1 MTPYR
6 LLPLLFVFLVT
17 LTVYSQT
24 EKEYCEE
31 WYKQMNTIEDIDI
44 GIKVSRDLVSKVAP
58 FCEVKISFR
67 LADLYFIKRKKDS
80 SMFFFDKGIKVAKEI
95 NAEEQLSLGYVHKA
109 YRLVDYYEHNNKSEI
124 VTLLKK
130 ARNILDKNIEN
141 DAWGMYYTTCGALAE
156 ENGDYEKGLK
166 YIDSTIIL
174 YKRKNDSASL
184 ASSYHNKGFYLQE
197 LGNYEAAAESL
208 LYAAELYEKF
218 EDPDYNKLAGT
229 YYVLGGCYFKGEQ
242 YETAKKYFEKGI
254 ISAKEVK
261 NDYIALLNYS
271 HLTECY
277 QELKENEKAIKTSD
291 SALVIAKKLNDSI
304 QIAQV
309 LRDKAWLY
317 SRNLNKF
324 DEAEKLFRE
333 SYDIVKKYDADMD
346 LSSSLE
352 GMTDILVKQK
362 KYKEAYKFLTL
373 FDEISSKIKTPRR
386 QQALYIRYSEYYE
399 GIGDSD
405 LAIKYLKKYHKIKD
419 SISGQEIKSKVA
431 DLEKKYETKKKELA
445 IVSLNQEKEEQ
456 QQITK
461 QAKAQ
466 QNLYLLLAIF
476 LLFLLGIGA
485 WAFRKL
491 RKQQKELVS
500 INHVKNRLFSII
512 AHDLRGMIIPFQR
525 SGKILKYYIDKGNH
539 EKTIE
544 LSQALEQNS
553 ESLSNMLDNLLNWSL
568 EQMDGY
574 KMNPEKISV
583 SEQLNE
589 IISVYEQQASY
600 KKTKIVLK
608 YEDDFLINVDKGAF
622 HVIFRN
628 LIGNA
633 LKYTEGG
640 NIRIE
645 FTRENNNFLCS
656 VIDTGVGMSQDQLE
670 NLFTLEEKKSTIGTQ
685 GEKGTGLG
693 LNLVY
698 RFIKM
703 QKGTIKVSSEKRIG
717 TRFDVNIPVTI
728 SLTKE
733 EEKTAESLSA

>member
-6 LLPLLFVFLVT
+6 LLPLLFVFMVT
-17 LTVYSQT
+17 LTTYSQT
-24 EKEYCEE
+24 EKEYCEK
-31 WYKQMNTIEDIDI
+31 WYRQMNTIEDIDI

-58 FCEVKISFR
+58 FCEIKISFR

-80 SMFFFDKGIKVAKEI
+80 SMFFFDKGIKLAREI

-130 ARNILDKNIEN
+130 ARKILEKNIEN

-197 LGNYEAAAESL
+197 LGNYEAAAENL

-271 HLTECY
+271 HLSECH
-277 QELKENEKAIKTSD
+277 QKLKENEKAIKTSD

-309 LRDKAWLY
+309 LRDKARLY
-317 SRNLNKF
+317 SKNLNEF
-324 DEAEKLFRE
+324 DKAEKLYRE
-333 SYDIVKKYDADMD
+333 SYDIVKKYDADVD

-362 KYKEAYKFLTL
+362 KYKEAYKFLIL
-373 FDEISSKIKTPRR
+373 FEEISNKIKTPRR
-386 QQALYIRYSEYYE
+386 RQALYIRFSEYYE

-405 LAIKYLKKYHKIKD
+405 LAIQYLKKYYKIKD
-419 SISGQEIKSKVA
+419 SISGQEIKSKVV

-445 IVSLNQEKEEQ
+445 IVTLNQEKEEQ

-461 QAKAQ
+461 QARAQ
-466 QNLYLLLAIF
+466 QNLYLLVACLLLLLLAA
-476 LLFLLGIGA
+476 GA

-500 INHVKNRLFSII
+500 INQVKNRLFSII

-525 SGKILKYYIDKGNH
+525 SGKILKYHIDKGNH

-568 EQMDGY
+568 EQMNGY

-583 SEQLNE
+583 SEQLKE
-589 IISVYEQQASY
+589 IISGYKQQATF
-600 KKTKIVLK
+600 KKTKIDLK
-608 YEDDFLINVDKGAF
+608 YKEDLWVNFDKGAF

-628 LIGNA
+628 LLGNA
-633 LKYTEGG
+633 LKYTEAG

-645 FTRENNNFLCS
+645 FTSEDNLLLCS
-656 VIDTGVGMSQDQLE
+656 VIDTGVGMSQEQL
-670 NLFTLEEKKSTIGTQ
+670 NHLFTLEDKKSTIGTK

-698 RFIKM
+698 RFVKM
-703 QKGTIKVSSEKRIG
+703 HKGTIHVSSEKRIG
-717 TRFDVNIPVTI
+717 TRFDLKIPA
-728 SLTKE
+728 E
-733 EEKTAESLSA
+733 EFFQQKQNKYFESVPA